1 MPIVAQIEQALF
13 QLAPKDLAFD
23 WDNVGHLEGSPDQ
36 EVQRVLVAL
45 DVTENVVSEAE
56 KLGCQLIVS
65 HHPLMNVRWHQAE
78 MQTLRPNR
86 YLGRLLRRLVKAD
99 ISVISMHTNLD
110 IAPGG
115 VNDALAAALGLEDP
129 GPLGDP
135 EGLCRMGTLASP
147 MPLQEFA
154 KHVCRALQANGVRYA
169 GDSGPVRKVAVG
181 GGACGNYEDAAI
193 AAGCDVFVTSDLSYH
208 QFLDAAGKGIRL
220 IDAGHFPTENPVCTV
235 LAEYLRGRFPGLTVT
250 KSASHREVIQYY
262 VEGE

>member
-1 MPIVAQIEQALF
+1 MPTVAQIEQALF

-78 MQTLRPNR
+78 MQTLRPDR

-115 VNDALAAALGLEDP
+115 VNDALAEALRIEDP
-129 GPLGDP
+129 GPMPGD
-135 EGLCRMGTLASP
+135 ETGLCRVGRLRNPVKLSD
-147 MPLQEFA
+147 FA
-154 KHVCRALQANGVRYA
+154 GEVCKALHANGVRYA
-169 GDSGPVRKVAVG
+169 GDRPVEYIVVG
-181 GGACGNYEDAAI
+181 GGACGCYIPQAI
-193 AAGCDVFVTSDLSYH
+193 AAGCDTFVTSDLKYND
-208 QFLDAAGKGIRL
+208 FLDTEGLNL
-220 IDAGHFPTENPVCTV
+220 IDAGHFPTENVVCPALQDRLTEAFPAVDV
-235 LAEYLRGRFPGLTVT
+235 LCST
-250 KSASHREVIQYY
+250 SHSREIIQYCIK
-262 VEGE
+262 EK

>member
-56 KLGCQLIVS
+56 KLDCQLIVS

-115 VNDALAAALGLEDP
+115 VNDALAEALRIEDP
-129 GPLGDP
+129 GPMPGD
-135 EGLCRMGTLASP
+135 ETGLCRVGRLRNSVK
-147 MPLQEFA
+147 LSDFA
-154 KHVCRALQANGVRYA
+154 ADVCKALHANGVRYA
-169 GDSGPVRKVAVG
+169 GDRPVEYIAVG
-181 GGACGNYEDAAI
+181 GGACGDEIDAVI
-193 AAGCDVFVTSDLSYH
+193 AAGCLS
-208 QFLDAAGKGIRL
+208 L
-220 IDAGHFPTENPVCTV
+220 IH
-235 LAEYLRGRFPGLTVT
+235 
-250 KSASHREVIQYY
+250 I
-262 VEGE
+262 

>member
-1 MPIVAQIEQALF
+1 MPTVAQIEQALF

-23 WDNVGHLEGSPDQ
+23 WDNVGHLEGSPNQ

-78 MQTLRPNR
+78 MQTLRPDR

-115 VNDALAAALGLEDP
+115 VNDALAEALRIEDP
-129 GPLGDP
+129 GPMPGD
-135 EGLCRMGTLASP
+135 ETGLCRVGRLRNPVKLSD
-147 MPLQEFA
+147 FA
-154 KHVCRALQANGVRYA
+154 GEVCKALHANGVRYA
-169 GDSGPVRKVAVG
+169 GDRPVEYSGGRR
-181 GGACGNYEDAAI
+181 
-193 AAGCDVFVTSDLSYH
+193 
-208 QFLDAAGKGIRL
+208 RL
-220 IDAGHFPTENPVCTV
+220 RRRDRRGD
-235 LAEYLRGRFPGLTVT
+235 RGRLRHLCHVGSDVSPVFRRRSQGHQPHRRGAFPHGGPGLRENRRLSGEGISPAYNH
-250 KSASHREVIQYY
+250 KIDFSQGSHPIFC
-262 VEGE
+262 

>member
-1 MPIVAQIEQALF
+1 MPTVAQIEQALF

-78 MQTLRPNR
+78 MQTLRPDR

-115 VNDALAAALGLEDP
+115 VNDALAEALRIEDP
-129 GPLGDP
+129 GPMPGD
-135 EGLCRMGTLASP
+135 ETGLCR
-147 MPLQEFA
+147 
-154 KHVCRALQANGVRYA
+154 
-169 GDSGPVRKVAVG
+169 VG
-181 GGACGNYEDAAI
+181 
-193 AAGCDVFVTSDLSYH
+193 
-208 QFLDAAGKGIRL
+208 RL
-220 IDAGHFPTENPVCTV
+220 RNPVKLPDFAADVCKCVTRQRRT
-235 LAEYLRGRFPGLTVT
+235 LCRGPAGRIYSGGRRRLRRRDRRGDRGRLRHLCHVGSDVSPVFRRRSQGHQPHRRGAFPHGGPGLRENRRLSGEGISPAYNH
-250 KSASHREVIQYY
+250 KIDFSQGSHPIFC
-262 VEGE
+262 

>member
-1 MPIVAQIEQALF
+1 MPTVAQIEQALF

-23 WDNVGHLEGSPDQ
+23 WDNVGHLEGSPNQ

-78 MQTLRPNR
+78 MQTLRPDR

-115 VNDALAAALGLEDP
+115 VNDALAEALRIEDP
-129 GPLGDP
+129 GPMPGD
-135 EGLCRMGTLASP
+135 ETGLCRVGRLRNPVKLSDFAGEVCKTL
-147 MPLQEFA
+147 
-154 KHVCRALQANGVRYA
+154 HANGVRYA
-169 GDSGPVRKVAVG
+169 GDRPVEYIAVG
-181 GGACGNYEDAAI
+181 GDT
-193 AAGCDVFVTSDLSYH
+193 FVTSDLTYH
-208 QFLDAAGKGIRL
+208 QFLDAAPKGINL
-220 IDAGHFPTENPVCTV
+220 IDAGHFPTEDPACAKIV
-235 LAEYLRGRFPGLTVT
+235 AYLEKEFPQLIII
-250 KSASHREVIQYY
+250 KSTSHKEVIQYF

>member
-1 MPIVAQIEQALF
+1 M
-13 QLAPKDLAFD
+13 
-23 WDNVGHLEGSPDQ
+23 
-36 EVQRVLVAL
+36 LVAL

-78 MQTLRPNR
+78 MQTLRPDR

-115 VNDALAAALGLEDP
+115 VNDALAEALRIEDP
-129 GPLGDP
+129 GPMPGD
-135 EGLCRMGTLASP
+135 ETGLCRVGRLRNPVKLSD
-147 MPLQEFA
+147 FA
-154 KHVCRALQANGVRYA
+154 GEVCKALHANGVRYA
-169 GDSGPVRKVAVG
+169 GDRPVEYIAVG
-181 GGACGNYEDAAI
+181 GGACGDYEDAAI